1 MAPRARR
8 VTTDARISNPQKV
21 LYPAAKFS
29 KADVVDYYRSVPPF
43 LLPHF
48 RNRPVTLKRY
58 PDGVHGDA
66 VYEKDAPGF
75 TPDWVKTFPV
85 PRREGGP
92 DINYILINNV
102 ATLTWAASMAALELH
117 PFRHRVPKIEQP
129 TDVVFD
135 LDPGEG
141 ANIFN
146 CAQVAFLLRELL
158 SKVHLKSFA
167 KVSGSKGIQLYVP
180 LNTPVTYDATQPFAR
195 AIAELLER
203 EHGNL
208 VVSEMAK
215 NLRSG
220 KVFIDWSQNADH
232 KTTVGVYSLRAKR
245 PRPYIS
251 MPVTWQELKKAVDK
265 SNAGRLDFDPE
276 TALKRLQRV
285 GDLFA
290 PVLKLKQKL
299 PKEFAGLQKSPTSL
313 ADKSARVTARALPK
327 RAALSEYDAR
337 RHFDRTNEP
346 LPQLPKRSRQG
357 SRRRFV
363 VQKHAASHL
372 HYDFR
377 LEMHDVLKSWAV
389 PKGLP
394 LKENETHSA
403 FETEDHPIEYLEFE
417 GIIPQGEYGGGS
429 VMVWDIGTYEV
440 VEGNYWK

>member
-1 MAPRARR
+1 MIRRSSRARHE
-8 VTTDARISNPQKV
+8 VAVSDPEKV
-21 LYPAAKFS
+21 LYPAGKFT
-29 KADVVDYYRSVPPF
+29 KRDVIAYYQRVARF

-58 PDGVHGDA
+58 PHGVHGEA
-66 VYEKDAPGF
+66 FYEKDAPGF
-75 TPDWVKTFPV
+75 TPEWVKTFPV

-92 DINYILINNV
+92 NIDYILINDV

-117 PFRHRVPKIEQP
+117 PFLHRVPKIEQP
-129 TDVVFD
+129 THVVFD

-158 SKVHLKSFA
+158 SKLHLKSFA

-203 EHGNL
+203 EHRNL

-251 MPVTWQELKKAVDK
+251 MPVKWEELNKAIQKQHAEFLEFTPDV
-265 SNAGRLDFDPE
+265 ALQRL
-276 TALKRLQRV
+276 KRV

-299 PKEFAGLQKSPTSL
+299 PKEFAYLTSVESKNRPRSLQAYNAKRNFARTTEPTP
-313 ADKSARVTARALPK
+313 DLP
-327 RAALSEYDAR
+327 R
-337 RHFDRTNEP
+337 RST
-346 LPQLPKRSRQG
+346 QG

-372 HYDFR
+372 HYDLR
-377 LEMHDVLKSWAV
+377 LEMHDILKSWAV
-389 PKGLP
+389 PK
-394 LKENETHSA
+394 A
-403 FETEDHPIEYLEFE
+403 V
-417 GIIPQGEYGGGS
+417 PQRE
-429 VMVWDIGTYEV
+429 
-440 VEGNYWK
+440 